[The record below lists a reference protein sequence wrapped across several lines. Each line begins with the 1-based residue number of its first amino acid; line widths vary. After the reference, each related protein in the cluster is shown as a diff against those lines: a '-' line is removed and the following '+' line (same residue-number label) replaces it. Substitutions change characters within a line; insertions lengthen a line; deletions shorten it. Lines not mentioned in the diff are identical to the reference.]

1 MENFYTSIDSSALQ
15 ENTNLKKI
23 TISSNITEIPWNA
36 FNNCTSLTSVSMD
49 EANITE
55 IGPYAFNNT
64 KISEIKI
71 PETVTTIE
79 NNAFKGT
86 QISILDIP
94 DSVTTLGEYAFSH
107 CPNLK
112 TVTIGSGIGS
122 LENNPFL
129 ECGGIT
135 SYTIR
140 RETPPT
146 LGSKG
151 LPGTNLKI
159 YVPSSAV
166 DTYKTAEVWN
176 KYEILP
182 IE

>member
-1 MENFYTSIDSSALQ
+1 MDGAEIT
-15 ENTNLKKI
+15 KI
-23 TISSNITEIPWNA
+23 
-36 FNNCTSLTSVSMD
+36 
-49 EANITE
+49 
-55 IGPYAFNNT
+55 GQYAFRDT
-64 KISEIKI
+64 KISEIEI
-71 PETVTTIE
+71 PKTVTTIE
-79 NNAFKGT
+79 QSAFSGT

-94 DSVTTLGEYAFSH
+94 DSVTTLGAYAFSH
-107 CPNLK
+107 CPNLT
-112 TVTIGSGIGS
+112 TVAIGSGIGS

-129 ECGGIT
+129 NCTNIT

-146 LGSKG
+146 LGPEG

-166 DTYKTAEVWN
+166 DTYKTAEGWSGYN
-176 KYEILP
+176 IQA

>member
-1 MENFYTSIDSSALQ
+1 M
-15 ENTNLKKI
+15 NL
-23 TISSNITEIPWNA
+23 T
-36 FNNCTSLTSVSMD
+36 
-49 EANITE
+49 
-55 IGPYAFNNT
+55 
-64 KISEIKI
+64 
-71 PETVTTIE
+71 
-79 NNAFKGT
+79 
-86 QISILDIP
+86 
-94 DSVTTLGEYAFSH
+94 
-107 CPNLK
+107 

-146 LGSKG
+146 LGPEG
-151 LPGTNLKI
+151 LPGTSLKI

-166 DTYKTAEVWN
+166 DTYKTAKGWSG
-176 KYEILP
+176 YTIQA

>member
-1 MENFYTSIDSSALQ
+1 MDGA
-15 ENTNLKKI
+15 KI
-23 TISSNITEIPWNA
+23 TK
-36 FNNCTSLTSVSMD
+36 
-49 EANITE
+49 
-55 IGPYAFNNT
+55 IGQYAFRNT

-79 NNAFKGT
+79 NNAFTRT

-94 DSVTTLGEYAFSH
+94 DSVRTLGAYAFSH
-107 CPNLK
+107 CPKLT
-112 TVTIGSGIGS
+112 TVAIGSGIGS
-122 LENNPFL
+122 LENNPFSN
-129 ECGGIT
+129 CTNIT

-146 LGSKG
+146 LGPEG
-151 LPGTNLKI
+151 LPSTSLKI

-166 DTYKTAEVWN
+166 DTYKTAEGWRE
-176 KYEILP
+176 YEILP